1 MQMTS
6 NDGTFNRTLNRR
18 TLVGGALA
26 TGAAGAVAL
35 SGAGRPS
42 SAAAQ
47 DQATVTFW
55 QFNTEEF
62 IVQAWADAITAFEA
76 ENPDVKVN
84 MEIVPWAEQH
94 QKLITGLA
102 TGSLPDVSMLGNNVV
117 AEFQALDALTPLTD
131 YFAAWSEEA
140 GSDQTA
146 DIWPGDKLYYFLH
159 DDWWASPVAE
169 ETRCVY
175 YRKDL
180 FEAAGLGAEGPTTF
194 DQLREYAIAL
204 TNDDVY
210 GFGFPGGL
218 NYGTLQTFMSFYLGY
233 GARMLNDEGMCGFD
247 TQEFRDALAFYTNL
261 YLVEEVSPPDT
272 PVYDNETLGQL
283 FADGKLGMFI
293 DGPSFWNL
301 LQESVPDL
309 VENVGISTI
318 PAGPAGQFGFLGGW
332 PLVLWKASENPDAAW
347 KWIQYATSPD
357 GALPALAET
366 TGNLP
371 GRKSISDVAPWNEEP
386 KIVFTEQMEYAY
398 PYQYPDEEIPQMGTL
413 EVDTIQTAV
422 QAVLLGEADV
432 DTATTDLVARINE
445 VLSR

>member
-1 MQMTS
+1 MPS
-6 NDGTFNRTLNRR
+6 NDGTNLKRTLNRR

-26 TGAAGAVAL
+26 TTAVGTAAM
-35 SGAGRPS
+35 AGIVRPS
-42 SAAAQ
+42 PAAAQ
-47 DQATVTFW
+47 DATTVTFW
-55 QFNTEEF
+55 QFNTEDF

-76 ENPDVKVN
+76 ATPDVKVN

-94 QKLITGLA
+94 QKLVTGLA

-117 AEFQALDALTPLTD
+117 AEFQALDALLPLTS
-131 YFAAWSEEA
+131 YFEAWSAEA
-140 GSDQTA
+140 GSDQVA

-180 FEAAGLGAEGPTTF
+180 FDAAGLGTEGPTTF
-194 DQLREYAIAL
+194 DELRDYAIKL
-204 TNDDVY
+204 TSGDVY

-218 NYGTLQTFMSFYLGY
+218 NYGTLQTFMSFYLSY
-233 GARMLNDEGMCGFD
+233 GARMLNDEGLCGFD
-247 TQEFRDALAFYTNL
+247 SQEFRDALSFYTNL
-261 YLVEEVSPPDT
+261 YLADKVSPPDT
-272 PVYDNETLGQL
+272 PVYDNEALTQMY
-283 FADGKLGMFI
+283 ADGKIAMTVQ
-293 DGPSFWNL
+293 GPTFWNL
-301 LQESVPDL
+301 LQETAPDL
-309 VENVGISTI
+309 IEQTAISAI

-332 PLVLWKASENPDAAW
+332 PLVMWKASKNPDAAW

-357 GALPALAET
+357 GALPSLAET

-371 GRKSISDVAPWNEEP
+371 GRKSISDVPPWNEAP
-386 KIVFTEQMEYAY
+386 KIVFTEQMEFAY

-413 EVDTIQTAV
+413 EVDAIQTAV

-432 DTATTDLVARINE
+432 DTATTDLVNHINE